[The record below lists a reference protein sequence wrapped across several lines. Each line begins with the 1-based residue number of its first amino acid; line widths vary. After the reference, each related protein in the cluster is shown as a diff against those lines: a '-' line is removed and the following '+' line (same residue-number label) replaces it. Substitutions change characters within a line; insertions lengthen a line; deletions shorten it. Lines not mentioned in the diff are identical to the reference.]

1 MLFVDPSGDDSNPG
15 TIERPFA
22 TLDRARRAATPG
34 TVVNL
39 RAGVHRLSETFRLG
53 ADDSGVVYQAY
64 GFGTA
69 EQEEVVVSG
78 GRPVTGWRLGADG
91 VHRAELP
98 GSPTRQLYVADRRTP
113 RASIALDHGLSR
125 TETGYVTDHS
135 VPATWTGQVEFVYRG
150 VYPWSEARLQA
161 SAISGEGVTMAQPAF
176 GWAGKLYHAIMP
188 WEGESYGAD
197 RPTSAENSPAFLT
210 EGTFAHADGVLHL
223 MMPGAGEAPSAG
235 KGPGASE
242 APGVGREP
250 GAGEESGAGA
260 STAGEAPGTGGAA
273 PGVVVVPV
281 LETLLYAEGANDLA
295 FRGIT
300 FAEAAWRRPSTPE
313 GFLHYHGNGYY
324 DGGETQVVT
333 FAEGTAQ
340 VTVPGGDVPVIPGN
354 VVVEGCSRMVFEGCR
369 FTRMGGVALEFRGEG
384 EGNVLRDSEID
395 DISGGGLIIG
405 AGARDHRV
413 ENNRVHDV
421 GVEYHGSP
429 AVLMTGTTGTVVAHN
444 EIADVPHNGIVVY
457 KGSGAQILSNLVT
470 RSMGTLADG
479 GGIYLSEEQDG
490 AVVKGNVVLD
500 TLTPYNF
507 ALYAD
512 YGAAHITFEGNVV
525 RRADQPVVLEVW
537 PPLKDVSF
545 IGNFFDKAPA
555 APGAEWADTETDTET
570 DTDTA
575 ADAGA
580 VTETVTETVT
590 AADPGAE
597 AAVEAKSITIPEGV
611 IFTDNVVGD
620 DPRAEAI
627 IDRAG
632 CR

>member
-1 MLFVDPSGDDSNPG
+1 MLFVDPSGDDSGPG

-22 TLDRARRAATPG
+22 TLDRARRSATPG

-39 RAGVHRLSETFRLG
+39 RAGVHRLSDTFRLG

-69 EQEEVVVSG
+69 VQEEVVVSG
-78 GRPVTGWRLGADG
+78 GRPVTGWQPGADG

-98 GSPTRQLYVADRRTP
+98 GPLIRQLYVADRRTP

-125 TETGYVTDHS
+125 TETGYVTDHPA
-135 VPATWTGQVEFVYRG
+135 PATWTGQVEFVYRS

-176 GWAGKLYHAIMP
+176 GWAAKLYHAVMP
-188 WEGESYGAD
+188 WEGETYGAD

-223 MMPGAGEAPSAG
+223 KPNAGETPGAGA
-235 KGPGASE
+235 PGAG
-242 APGVGREP
+242 AEP
-250 GAGEESGAGA
+250 GAGASAAGQESGSGELPVAGVA
-260 STAGEAPGTGGAA
+260 PSTVAGVVPST
-273 PGVVVVPV
+273 VVVPV
-281 LETLLYAEGANDLA
+281 LETILYAEGATDLA

-300 FAEAAWRRPSTPE
+300 FAEATWRRPSTPE

-324 DGGETQVVT
+324 DGGEIKVVT
-333 FAEGTAQ
+333 FAEGEAS
-340 VTVPGGDVPVIPGN
+340 VAVPGDDVAIPGN
-354 VVVEGCSRMVFEGCR
+354 VVVEGCSRVVFEGCR
-369 FTRMGGVALEFRGEG
+369 FTRMGAVALEFRGAG
-384 EGNVLRDSEID
+384 EDNVLRDSEID
-395 DISGGGLIIG
+395 DVSAGGLVIG
-405 AGARDHRV
+405 AGARTHRI
-413 ENNRVHDV
+413 ENNRVHHV

-429 AVLMTGTTGTVVAHN
+429 AVLMAGTTGTVVADN

-457 KGSGAQILSNLVT
+457 KGSGAQILDNLVT
-470 RSMGTLADG
+470 RSMSTLADG

-490 AVVKGNVVLD
+490 AVVRGNAVLD

-512 YGAAHITFEGNVV
+512 YGAADITFEGNVV

-537 PPLKDVSF
+537 PPLKNVSF

-555 APGAEWADTETDTET
+555 PLGAEWSETEADTEAGPETE
-570 DTDTA
+570 
-575 ADAGA
+575 DA
-580 VTETVTETVT
+580 
-590 AADPGAE
+590 
-597 AAVEAKSITIPEGV
+597 AKSIVIPEGV
-611 IFTDNVVGD
+611 IFTGNVVGD